1 MTRFRYGPRL
11 VVPLAVL
18 ALFASA
24 CGASEKSGMSDAA
37 APAAVSAQGDG
48 SGGAGF
54 DRAESAEAP
63 SSGESG
69 GERRQTEQVKAVPT
83 ERAIVYTAQMTVRA
97 EDVAASAEAAKR
109 IVSSTGG
116 YLSQEKSD
124 AFGGGEA
131 SSTLVFKI
139 PPANYPAVVD
149 RFGKELGKRESVQQ
163 NTEDVTEE
171 VADVESRLKSAQSA
185 LDSLRA
191 LLKRADTIGQV
202 LEVEREISNREAEL
216 ESLQARQKKLASLTG
231 MATLTLNLIGPVAE
245 APEPPEEGPGGFL
258 SGLAAGWKAFV
269 TAVKVGLTVLGALLP
284 WLLVIVPVWLAIAL
298 VLRRSRRRRPG
309 PPAPS
314 GPLHPGPMPSGPLPS
329 GPGSADTPPASS
341 GPDAPGTPTHPGPA
355 SPASPDAPARP
366 GPPPGDVS
374 GPTPGAR
381 SR

>member
-1 MTRFRYGPRL
+1 
-11 VVPLAVL
+11 
-18 ALFASA
+18 
-24 CGASEKSGMSDAA
+24 MSDAG
-37 APAAVSAQGDG
+37 APAPASARGGG
-48 SGGAGF
+48 SGEAGF

-63 SSGESG
+63 SPAEAG

-97 EDVAASAEAAKR
+97 EDVAASAETAKR
-109 IVSSTGG
+109 IVTAAGG

-139 PPANYPAVVD
+139 PPAGYPGVVD

-171 VADVESRLKSAQSA
+171 IADVESRLKSARSA

-231 MATLTLNLIGPVAE
+231 MATLTLSLIGPVAE
-245 APEPPEEGPGGFL
+245 APEPPEEEPGGFL
-258 SGLAAGWKAFV
+258 SGLEAGWDAFV
-269 TAVKVGLTVLGALLP
+269 TTVKVGLTVLGALLP

-298 VLRRSRRRRPG
+298 GLRRSRRRRPG
-309 PPAPS
+309 PSAPS
-314 GPLHPGPMPSGPLPS
+314 GPASPGPVPPGPVPPDAPRTPSGPVP
-329 GPGSADTPPASS
+329 PGPASS
-341 GPDAPGTPTHPGPA
+341 GPVPSD
-355 SPASPDAPARP
+355 R
-366 GPPPGDVS
+366 PPGDVS

-381 SR
+381 NR

>member
-1 MTRFRYGPRL
+1 MG
-11 VVPLAVL
+11 L

-24 CGASEKSGMSDAA
+24 CGASETHSVSDAG
-37 APAAVSAQGDG
+37 APAPASAQSGG
-48 SGGAGF
+48 SGEGGGSGEAGF

-63 SSGESG
+63 SSAEGG
-69 GERRQTEQVKAVPT
+69 GERRQTEQVQAVPT

-97 EDVAASAEAAKR
+97 EDVAASAETAKR
-109 IVSSTGG
+109 IVTAAGG

-139 PPANYPAVVD
+139 PPAGYPGVVD

-171 VADVESRLKSAQSA
+171 VADVESRLKSARSA

-245 APEPPEEGPGGFL
+245 APEPPEEEPGGFL
-258 SGLAAGWKAFV
+258 SGLEAGWDAFV
-269 TAVKVGLTVLGALLP
+269 TTVKVGLTVLGALLP

-298 VLRRSRRRRPG
+298 GLRRSRRRRPE

-314 GPLHPGPMPSGPLPS
+314 GPLAPGPVPPGPVTP
-329 GPGSADTPPASS
+329 DTPR
-341 GPDAPGTPTHPGPA
+341 TPPGPA
-355 SPASPDAPARP
+355 PSDS
-366 GPPPGDVS
+366 PPGDVS

>member
-11 VVPLAVL
+11 VIPLVGLAV
-18 ALFASA
+18 FASA
-24 CGASEKSGMSDAA
+24 CGASESRTMSDS
-37 APAAVSAQGDG
+37 APAAASPADAAGSAQYGG
-48 SGGAGF
+48 SGEAGS

-109 IVSSTGG
+109 IVTAAGG

-139 PPANYPAVVD
+139 PPANYPGVVD

-231 MATLTLNLIGPVAE
+231 MATLTLSLIGPVAE
-245 APEPPEEGPGGFL
+245 APEPPDQGPGGFL
-258 SGLAAGWKAFV
+258 SGLEAGWNTFV

-298 VLRRSRRRRPG
+298 GLRRSRRRRPG

-314 GPLHPGPMPSGPLPS
+314 PQSPPGPTPSGPASPD
-329 GPGSADTPPASS
+329 APPASS
-341 GPDAPGTPTHPGPA
+341 GPAA
-355 SPASPDAPARP
+355 PDAPPRP